1 MEPYTDL
8 PIVLVAAGMALLATI
23 AYLARLVRRHRRSL
37 GALLKLAKINLDP
50 LQLPAASWPTLA
62 GGGII
67 RLHFSGNWFGQPV
80 QGEFGETQ
88 AGGKPFTFTITAH
101 DDVHLEF
108 ELYAITHR
116 GEARLFTENLAEVFR
131 LLLETAVHGKMQAL
145 SVALTEQARLSLY
158 LQHDLRNLAQWVEWV
173 AADFAVAKSNEE
185 LFEIARHLHTSAH
198 HAAARARR
206 ILDAT
211 CHTRSP
217 PLPVAIALAD
227 AIHQAAEHAGIGVTI
242 GRDARVLLRRDLLD
256 RTLDNLFTNAAPL
269 LRSHPDRTI
278 AVSIVPNGHGKDA
291 LPDDEARH
299 VRFPHLNPDETTSH
313 STKLPSEVRRDGQFF
328 AQLAKDGS
336 QVAGYLPVGEE
347 ANERSR
353 EFQVSVGKV
362 CVQIRMPRLAQTAHP
377 EKLFEPFSSGRPG
390 GLGLGLYQARKSLKE
405 AGGEMT
411 AELCGEDICFSLS
424 LPGVESAQ
432 V

>member
-1 MEPYTDL
+1 VFFQVKNFNMEPYTDL
-8 PIVLVAAGMALLATI
+8 PIVLVAVGLALLGTI

-108 ELYAITHR
+108 ELYAKTHR

-145 SVALTEQARLSLY
+145 SIALTEQARLSLY

-242 GRDARVLLRRDLLD
+242 ERDARVLLRRDLLD

-269 LRSHPDRTI
+269 LRSHPYRTI
-278 AVSIVPNGHGKDA
+278 AVSIVPEAGKICA
-291 LPDDEARH
+291 
-299 VRFPHLNPDETTSH
+299 
-313 STKLPSEVRRDGQFF
+313 
-328 AQLAKDGS
+328 
-336 QVAGYLPVGEE
+336 
-347 ANERSR
+347 
-353 EFQVSVGKV
+353 
-362 CVQIRMPRLAQTAHP
+362 QIRMPRLAQTAHP

-411 AELCGEDICFSLS
+411 AELCGDDICFSLS

>member
-1 MEPYTDL
+1 MAPALSTFNNQNSFKNFIMEPYTDL

-62 GGGII
+62 EGGII
-67 RLHFSGNWFGQPV
+67 RLYFSGNWFGQSV
-80 QGEFGETQ
+80 QGEFGETH
-88 AGGKPFTFTITAH
+88 AGSKPFCFTIAAH

-108 ELYAITHR
+108 ELYAKANR

-173 AADFAVAKSNEE
+173 AADFS
-185 LFEIARHLHTSAH
+185 IARSDADLLGTAQHLHTSAH

-217 PLPVAIALAD
+217 PLPAAIALAD

-242 GRDARVLLRRDLLD
+242 DRDARVLLRRDLLD

-269 LRSHPDRTI
+269 LRSHPDRSI
-278 AVSIVPNGHGKDA
+278 AVSIVP
-291 LPDDEARH
+291 E
-299 VRFPHLNPDETTSH
+299 
-313 STKLPSEVRRDGQFF
+313 
-328 AQLAKDGS
+328 
-336 QVAGYLPVGEE
+336 
-347 ANERSR
+347 
-353 EFQVSVGKV
+353 VGKV
-362 CVQIRMPRLAQTAHP
+362 CVQIRMPRLAETAHP

-424 LPGVESAQ
+424 LPGAEVRSAE
-432 V
+432 